1 MEKFKHKTRIQM
13 SDIQILDGLPSTLY
27 DLFPPFPIYTKTL
40 FKIESTVTSFM
51 NYAEYSHQLF
61 AWIFLTE
68 NSFVN

>member
-1 MEKFKHKTRIQM
+1 MEKFKHKIRIQM
-13 SDIQILDGLPSTLY
+13 NDIQILDGLPSTLY
-27 DLFPPFPIYTKTL
+27 DLFSPFPIQKPQ
-40 FKIESTVTSFM
+40 FKIESSVIIFV